1 MRACPIVGANAE
13 SRVAGAAQVTLE
25 AWRKRGVEG
34 TVEFAGRE
42 APAQLPVDILL
53 VELLVHAWDFAQAS
67 GQSGAGRTTPSAATS
82 STGPARSSPR
92 GCVTASSSP
101 PNVEAGP
108 DADNLARLAAF
119 TGREG

>member
-1 MRACPIVGANAE
+1 M
-13 SRVAGAAQVTLE
+13 TLE

-53 VELLVHAWDFAQAS
+53 IELLVHAWDFAKAS
-67 GQSGAGRTTPSAATS
+67 GQTVQVDDAVSGYVLDR
-82 STGPARSSPR
+82 ARSLIAPR
-92 GCVTASSSP
+92 MRDGDQFAAEVQ
-101 PNVEAGP
+101 AGP